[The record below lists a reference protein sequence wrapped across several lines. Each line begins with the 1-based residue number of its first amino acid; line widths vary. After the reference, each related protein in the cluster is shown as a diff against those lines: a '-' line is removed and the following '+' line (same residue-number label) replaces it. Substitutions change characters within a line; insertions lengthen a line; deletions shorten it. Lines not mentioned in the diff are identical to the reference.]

1 MHVMLNLS
9 GLWNDLLGRRP
20 RAAKAPGEPVQPD
33 LHAQVSAAHREWQT
47 AQQYFQSVS
56 DPALVDHAVHSIIAA
71 EQKYM
76 YLLRKLRGEQEH
88 HHTQGE

>member
-1 MHVMLNLS
+1 MRVMLNLS
-9 GLWNDLLGRRP
+9 GLWNDLLGRRHRP
-20 RAAKAPGEPVQPD
+20 SKVPMGPAQPD

-56 DPALVDHAVHSIIAA
+56 DPALVDHAVQSIIAA

-76 YLLRKLRGEQEH
+76 YLLRKLRGEQGH

>member
-1 MHVMLNLS
+1 MRIMLNLS

-20 RAAKAPGEPVQPD
+20 RPSKAPTEALQPD
-33 LHAQVSAAHREWQT
+33 LHAQVSAAHREWQA

>member
-1 MHVMLNLS
+1 MRILLNLS
-9 GLWNDLLGRRP
+9 GLWNDLLGRRTRQHKGP
-20 RAAKAPGEPVQPD
+20 ADPAQPD
-33 LHAQVSAAHREWQT
+33 LHEQIAAAHHEWQT

-76 YLLRKLRGEQEH
+76 YLLRKLRDEQELH
-88 HHTQGE
+88 HGQEG